1 MLERFIAG
9 VMHTSSSEWLAVLCG
24 IIYVVLAVK
33 ESYWCWPFG
42 IISSALYIF
51 INYQYTYY
59 WDALLQIYYCLVGVY
74 GCWIWYKNP
83 PQQKSA
89 LHISKTPRSK
99 LLGLF
104 GLIVLLAGV
113 MGYLADIKTDSTAPY
128 ADGALTAA
136 SFIAT
141 WMTARKWLENWLL
154 WIIIDLAYIPLYL
167 TRDAELTAVLYLI
180 YAIFAAAGFITWKKQ
195 IRTSNV

>member
-9 VMHTSSSEWLAVLCG
+9 VIQTSTIEWIAVLCG
-24 IIYVVLAVK
+24 ILYVVLAVK
-33 ESYWCWPFG
+33 QNYWCWPFG
-42 IISSALYIF
+42 IVSSALYIF

-83 PQQKSA
+83 PQETSGLK
-89 LHISKTPRSK
+89 ISKTPV
-99 LLGLF
+99 LTLF
-104 GLIVLLAGV
+104 RLIGLICILAFA

-154 WIIIDLAYIPLYL
+154 WVIIDLAYIPLYL
-167 TRDAELTAVLYLI
+167 TREAELTAVLYLI
-180 YAIFAAAGFITWKKQ
+180 YAIFAAVGFISWKKQ
-195 IRTSNV
+195 IRTSNA